1 MSLLGTGPRA
11 EFPHRFLIG
20 KMSLRT
26 FVSAVDAST
35 IEFCCRALL
44 LYSQN
49 VGSGEGACPSSSR
62 EAGCP
67 RPGPASSPPP
77 SVPSL
82 QGRIEPDI
90 PTTKVTAASAGT
102 VHGSPAS

>member
-26 FVSAVDAST
+26 FVSAVDASA

-49 VGSGEGACPSSSR
+49 VGWGKGLAPAPAERQDAPGQVLPPHLLRVSHLFREGLNQT
-62 EAGCP
+62 
-67 RPGPASSPPP
+67 
-77 SVPSL
+77 SL
-82 QGRIEPDI
+82 QQR
-90 PTTKVTAASAGT
+90 
-102 VHGSPAS
+102 